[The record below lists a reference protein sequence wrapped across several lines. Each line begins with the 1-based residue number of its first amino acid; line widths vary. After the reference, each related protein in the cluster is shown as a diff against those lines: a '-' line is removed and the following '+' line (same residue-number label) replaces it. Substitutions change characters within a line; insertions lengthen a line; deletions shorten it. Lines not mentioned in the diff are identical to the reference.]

1 MSEQQL
7 EVKEFDHPPL
17 PKNWLRTVVIIWLGQ
32 AASILTAY
40 SSIYAGVWFV
50 TETTDSALMLALASL
65 CSMLPQGLLAPLG
78 GVVADRFNRK
88 YVLIAADAF
97 VGTMALIMA

>member
-7 EVKEFDHPPL
+7 EVKEFDRPPL
-17 PKNWLRTVVIIWLGQ
+17 PKNWLRTIVIIWLGQ

-65 CSMLPQGLLAPLG
+65 CSMLPQGLLASLLLLTK
-78 GVVADRFNRK
+78 V
-88 YVLIAADAF
+88 
-97 VGTMALIMA
+97 